1 MNRPNNIELTRRAE
15 VLASASAWVRAW
27 SPALLLRW
35 CGRHKVMTALAVAAL
50 LLVLGAAVAWAD
62 DGKGTANAD
71 GGDVLISWMGI
82 KDSDNTPVAK
92 YNLTLNEG
100 GWNDVT
106 STIFAKVASISYEVY
121 LVVTTTALWLIKFV
135 LEFKWLNL
143 FTVPFQTIG
152 NGVNHAMDRFGLA
165 ATALAILAIVVVCT
179 ALAGRTAKAFSNIAM
194 GMLMIGVAAT
204 IFANPISE
212 LVGPDGLLAKGR
224 DTGLE
229 IATSVSDG
237 HMSKSGDGANVDAMV
252 SRLADRF
259 LRKPTQMIN
268 FGEVSDSVSKA
279 CRQAWSEGIKKEHG
293 DKLKD
298 DIKGCDT
305 VKGKAMHQKSMGNP
319 AAILVPLQICGLLA
333 LFLVAFAC
341 YFVWHVVKAAVQAM
355 LFAALAPPAF
365 AIGVIPGGAQ
375 MFAWKTVLDMFMAYA
390 AMVIYTAAFG
400 AYNVILDQVFKDSS
414 NAIES
419 MFMTAL
425 VLAFGF
431 AVFGPLRRMFDR
443 QRDTMAAKLSGHGS
457 SGGSGRGLL
466 NNIADFSRARSEIAD
481 QFGWNRGGRDG
492 GARAPGRVDSESES
506 SSASGGDGGNGG
518 GGGDGG
524 GSGGPSGAPTVGDA
538 ASGAPTGSGADSD
551 AGGVGTDGSGDS
563 GGDGAGREHA
573 APEQQPAYASDA
585 GGGRLAAAI
594 RIYRATRGGGAGDDP
609 HGAYSGA
616 GHGSDGRYSMSE
628 AA

>member
-1 MNRPNNIELTRRAE
+1 MSLPTRSELTRYTEA
-15 VLASASAWVRAW
+15 LASASAWVRAW
-27 SPALLLRW
+27 SPAVLLRW
-35 CGRHKVMTALAVAAL
+35 CWRHKMITALAAAAL
-50 LLVLGAAVAWAD
+50 LLVLGAAVALAD
-62 DGKGTANAD
+62 DGKGTANSD

-82 KDSDNTPVAK
+82 KDSDGTPVAK

-100 GWNDVT
+100 GWNDAI
-106 STIFAKVASISYEVY
+106 SAIFAKIASISYEIY
-121 LVVTTTALWLIKFV
+121 LVITTTALWLIKFV

-179 ALAGRTAKAFSNIAM
+179 ALAGRTAKAFSNVAM

-279 CRQAWSEGIKKEHG
+279 CREAWSNGIKKEHG

-414 NAIES
+414 NAIQS

-443 QRDTMAAKLSGHGS
+443 QRDTMAAKLAGGAGRSGR
-457 SGGSGRGLL
+457 SGRGLL
-466 NNIADFSRARSEIAD
+466 HNIADFSRARSEIAD

-492 GARAPGRVDSESES
+492 GRAPSSVDSESES
-506 SSASGGDGGNGG
+506 SSASGGGDGGNGG

-538 ASGAPTGSGADSD
+538 ASGAPTSGGADSD
-551 AGGVGTDGSGDS
+551 AGGVGTDSSGTS
-563 GGDGAGREHA
+563 DGAGREHA
-573 APEQQPAYASDA
+573 APEQHPAYASDA
-585 GGGRLAAAI
+585 NGGRLASAI
-594 RIYRATRGGGAGDDP
+594 RIYRATRGGGGGDDP
-609 HGAYSGA
+609 YGAYSGA
-616 GHGSDGRYSMSE
+616 GRGSDGRYSMSE

>member
-1 MNRPNNIELTRRAE
+1 MTLPTRMEPTRYTEA
-15 VLASASAWVRAW
+15 LASASAWVRAW
-27 SPALLLRW
+27 SPAVLLRW
-35 CGRHKVMTALAVAAL
+35 CWRHKMITALAAAAL
-50 LLVLGAAVAWAD
+50 LLVLGAAVAMAD
-62 DGKGTANAD
+62 DGKGTSSSD
-71 GGDVLISWMGI
+71 GGNVLISWMGI
-82 KDSDNTPVAK
+82 KDSDGTPVAK
-92 YNLTLNEG
+92 YTLTMNQG
-100 GWNDVT
+100 GWNDAI
-106 STIFAKVASISYEVY
+106 SAIFAKIASISYEIY
-121 LVVTTTALWLIKFV
+121 LVITTTALWLIKFV

-152 NGVNHAMDRFGLA
+152 NGVNTAMDRFGLA
-165 ATALAILAIVVVCT
+165 ATALAILAIIVVCT

-229 IATSVSDG
+229 IATSVSGG
-237 HMSKSGDGANVDAMV
+237 HMSQSGGGANVDDMV
-252 SRLADRF
+252 AHLADRF

-293 DKLKD
+293 DTLKD

-319 AAILVPLQICGLLA
+319 AAMLVPLQICGLLA

-355 LFAALAPPAF
+355 LYASLAPPAF
-365 AIGVIPGGAQ
+365 AIGVIPGGPQ

-400 AYNVILDQVFKDSS
+400 AYNVILDQVFKDST
-414 NAIES
+414 NAVQS

-443 QRDTMAAKLSGHGS
+443 QRDTMAAKLAGGAGS
-457 SGGSGRGLL
+457 SGRSGRGLL
-466 NNIADFSRARSEIAD
+466 HNIADFSRARSEIAD

-492 GARAPGRVDSESES
+492 GGRDPGRVDSESES
-506 SSASGGDGGNGG
+506 SSAAGGGGGNGG
-518 GGGDGG
+518 GPDGG
-524 GSGGPSGAPTVGDA
+524 GGNDDGPSGAPTVGDA
-538 ASGAPTGSGADSD
+538 ASGAPTSGDTDSD
-551 AGGVGTDGSGDS
+551 AGGVGTDSSGTPS
-563 GGDGAGREHA
+563 GGQHS
-573 APEQQPAYASDA
+573 APEPQPAYASDA
-585 GGGRLAAAI
+585 NGGRLASAI
-594 RIYRATRGGGAGDDP
+594 RIYRATRGGGDDP
-609 HGAYSGA
+609 YGAYNGT
-616 GHGSDGRYSMSE
+616 GRGSDGRYSMSE

>member
-1 MNRPNNIELTRRAE
+1 MHHHDG
-15 VLASASAWVRAW
+15 V
-27 SPALLLRW
+27 
-35 CGRHKVMTALAVAAL
+35 VA
-50 LLVLGAAVAWAD
+50 D
-62 DGKGTANAD
+62 Q
-71 GGDVLISWMGI
+71 
-82 KDSDNTPVAK
+82 
-92 YNLTLNEG
+92 
-100 GWNDVT
+100 
-106 STIFAKVASISYEVY
+106 
-121 LVVTTTALWLIKFV
+121 FV
-135 LEFKWLNL
+135 LDFKWLHL

-152 NGVNHAMDRFGLA
+152 TGVNNAMDRFGLA

-179 ALAGRTAKAFSNIAM
+179 ALAGRTAKAFSNVAM

-204 IFANPISE
+204 IFANPISD

-224 DTGLE
+224 DTGLQ

-237 HMSKSGDGANVDAMV
+237 AMTKSGDGANVDDMV
-252 SRLADRF
+252 ARLADRF

-279 CRQAWSEGIKKEHG
+279 CRQAWSEGVKKDHG
-293 DKLKD
+293 DTLKD

-319 AAILVPLQICGLLA
+319 AAMLVPLQICGLLA

-355 LFAALAPPAF
+355 LFATLAPPAF

-400 AYNVILDQVFKDSS
+400 GYNVILDQVFKDST
-414 NAIES
+414 NAVQS

-443 QRDTMAAKLSGHGS
+443 QRDTMAAKLSGSAGA
-457 SGGSGRGLL
+457 SGRSGRGLL
-466 NNIADFSRARSEIAD
+466 HNIADFSRTRSEIAD
-481 QFGWNRGGRDG
+481 QFGWGRGGRDG
-492 GARAPGRVDSESES
+492 GNGRSPGKVDNESES
-506 SSASGGDGGNGG
+506 SNASGDGGGGGNGG

-524 GSGGPSGAPTVGDA
+524 GGNGGGPGGPSTVGDA
-538 ASGAPTGSGADSD
+538 ASGAPSGGSGGSGSD
-551 AGGVGTDGSGDS
+551 AGGVGTDDADTS
-563 GGDGAGREHA
+563 GGRQSTPERE
-573 APEQQPAYASDA
+573 PAYASSD
-585 GGGRLAAAI
+585 GNGSRLAAAV
-594 RIYRATRGGGAGDDP
+594 RIYRATRGGGGGDDP
-609 HGAYSGA
+609 YGAYGGTRTS
-616 GHGSDGRYSMSE
+616 SEGRYAMSE